1 MATGRSGKYART
13 LGHNCERYYCTLF
26 KEWFPFCT
34 TSRLGSRLYDNAK
47 IDLINLP
54 FNLQIKAGSQ
64 KSMNPG
70 KELFDMTNMIV
81 ALFPPD
87 DSVHA
92 KPRFLVHKKPTGR
105 GKRAT
110 PEHEILYMSRRQFEE
125 YQKLNKDLK
134 PHFEKTFKFELNSE
148 FKYVVAITFEVFR
161 EQVIKKF
168 FIENG
173 INSNTA
179 E

>member
-1 MATGRSGKYART
+1 MAKSNGSRNRT
-13 LGHNCERYYCTLF
+13 MGHNAERYYCTLF

-54 FNLQIKAGSQ
+54 FNLQIKSGLQ

-87 DSVHA
+87 DSVHS
-92 KPRFLVHKKPTGR
+92 KPRFLIHKKPIGR
-105 GKRAT
+105 GKKPT
-110 PEHEILYMSRRQFEE
+110 PEHEILYMSKRQFKE
-125 YQKLNKDLK
+125 YQDLNNNLK
-134 PHFEKTFKFELNSE
+134 PHFEKSFKFEFNSE
-148 FKYVVAITFEVFR
+148 FKNVVALTFEVFK
-161 EQVIKKF
+161 EQIIKKI

-173 INSNTA
+173 INNNTSS
-179 E
+179 

>member
-1 MATGRSGKYART
+1 MAKSNGSRNRT
-13 LGHNCERYYCTLF
+13 MGHNAERYYCTLF

-54 FNLQIKAGSQ
+54 FNLQIKAGLQ

-87 DSVHA
+87 DSVHS
-92 KPRFLVHKKPTGR
+92 KPRFLIHKKPIGR
-105 GKRAT
+105 GKKPT
-110 PEHEILYMSRRQFEE
+110 PEHEILYMSKRQFKE
-125 YQKLNKDLK
+125 YQDLNNNLK
-134 PHFEKTFKFELNSE
+134 PHFEKSFKFEFNSE
-148 FKYVVAITFEVFR
+148 FKNVVALTFEVFK
-161 EQVIKKF
+161 EQIIKKI

-173 INSNTA
+173 INNNTSS
-179 E
+179 